1 MYYHSIDILNTYIYI
16 YTCIHIYIYMY
27 TYIYIYIY
35 ILYTY
40 THMKHPRYAN
50 IHGGYEECSSH
61 DGVKA
66 SFLEYSGGTT
76 CLALLV

>member
-1 MYYHSIDILNTYIYI
+1 
-16 YTCIHIYIYMY
+16 
-27 TYIYIYIY
+27 
-35 ILYTY
+35 
-40 THMKHPRYAN
+40 MKHPRYAN